1 MRGDVTSRRAQR
13 PLPEYLAQ
21 LARTQATGVLEA
33 RGVGGGIREIY
44 FVNGEIRAVRSRLEE
59 EMFGSWLVER
69 GTITEDQ
76 KALTLLSQGSETA
89 PPLGHLLVQR
99 GLVDEEGLGRELE
112 ALTLTL
118 VHRAASD
125 TMGSYSFREG
135 GTQGQPDTLP
145 NVTTLQ
151 LLIEAARSYPDTE
164 RKLAMLGPF
173 DQICWPNQ
181 SMESVVLEIELNPS
195 EAYLL
200 SRMGQSHRVA
210 DLESLCP
217 MPRERLVGALY
228 ALKVAGLISLGDPAR
243 RPSKPMPAF
252 SHQPHGA
259 GAVALEVDESR
270 LTPEQLKQRHEILKL
285 AESVTRLDHYK
296 ALNLSAN
303 AARLDV
309 RLAWE
314 KLAERY
320 APERASEYYL
330 ADLRPQFQLI
340 RERMEEAFEVLAD
353 PASRERYDRVMRTL
367 KAGRSALEEDLH
379 EERVEAAR
387 RAREELIEAN
397 TRRAAEFLRDGEVYQ
412 AIQLLEQVCDLD
424 PTPQRLVQLAK
435 LLVRNPLWAKQTL
448 AVLRKALEAD
458 PKFTDAWVELAEFW
472 RRRSNRELQ
481 RKALERA
488 LATEPENERAQA
500 SYRQLM
506 GERDLER
513 LVKRAHRR

>member
-1 MRGDVTSRRAQR
+1 MRTDVTSRRGQR
-13 PLPEYLAQ
+13 PLPEFLAQ
-21 LARTQATGVLEA
+21 LARTQATGVLQA
-33 RGVGGGIREIY
+33 KGVGGGIREIY
-44 FVNGEIRAVRSRLEE
+44 FVNGEIRAARSRLEE

-99 GLVDEEGLGRELE
+99 GLITEEGLEEELE

-118 VHRAASD
+118 VHRASADSL
-125 TMGSYSFREG
+125 GSYSFREG
-135 GTQGQPDTLP
+135 GTEGQPDTLP

-151 LLIEAARSYPDTE
+151 LLIEAARGYPDTE

-181 SMESVVLEIELNPS
+181 SMESVVLEIELNPA

-217 MPRERLVGALY
+217 MPRDRLVGALY
-228 ALKVAGLISLGDPAR
+228 ALKVAGLISLGDSGR
-243 RPSKPMPAF
+243 QSSKPMPTF

-259 GAVALEVDESR
+259 GAAALEVDESQ
-270 LTPEQLKQRHEILKL
+270 LTAKQVQERRDILKL
-285 AESVTRLDHYK
+285 AENVTRLDHYK
-296 ALNLSAN
+296 ALNLSAG
-303 AARLDV
+303 ATRLDV
-309 RLAWE
+309 RMAWE

-320 APERASEYYL
+320 VPERASEGHL
-330 ADLRPQFQLI
+330 ADLRPQLQLI
-340 RERMEEAFEVLAD
+340 RERMEEAFEVLVD
-353 PASRERYDRVMRTL
+353 PASRERYDRVMRAL

-379 EERVEAAR
+379 EERAEAAR

-397 TRRAAEFLRDGEVYQ
+397 TRRAAEFLRDGEIYQ
-412 AIQLLEQVCDLD
+412 AIQLLEQVCELD
-424 PTPQRLVQLAK
+424 PTPKRLVELAK
-435 LLVRNPLWAKQTL
+435 LLVRNPLWAKRAL
-448 AVLRKALEAD
+448 AVLRKALETD
-458 PKFTDAWVELAEFW
+458 PKFTDAWIELAEFW
-472 RRRSNRELQ
+472 RRRSNRERQ

-513 LVKRAHRR
+513 LIKRARRR